1 MKCPLRNNN
10 KHVLNMCYLGST
22 KYIFS
27 YSNLRFLINDPIK
40 ELKNT
45 REEKEMN
52 LIARDDS

>member
-1 MKCPLRNNN
+1 
-10 KHVLNMCYLGST
+10 MCYLGST